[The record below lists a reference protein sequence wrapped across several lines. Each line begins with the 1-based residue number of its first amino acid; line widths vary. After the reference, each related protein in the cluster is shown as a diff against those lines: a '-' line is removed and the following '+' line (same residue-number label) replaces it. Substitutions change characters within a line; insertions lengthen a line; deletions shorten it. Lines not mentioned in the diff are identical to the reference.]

1 MFVYKDEYKFSTEG
15 DGTIIDLSERIS
27 AAVLESGIRDGHAA
41 VFVPGSTAAV
51 TTIEYEPGLLVDLP
65 DFFEKIIPSNVKYK
79 HDETWGDGNGFS
91 HLRAALVGPSVT
103 IPVSDGKLLTGRW
116 QQIVFIDF
124 DNRPRERKV
133 LVNIIGE

>member
-27 AAVLESGIRDGHAA
+27 AAVLESGIRDGVAA